1 MKKELVVG
9 LNKYLA
15 DTGVLYIK
23 WHNLHW
29 NVVGTQFKAVHE
41 FIEGLY
47 DALADVLDEAAEI
60 LKMHDETPLASMKD
74 YLAVSTIEELPSVE
88 LAVSEVLAI
97 VTKDM
102 TDMKA
107 SAEALRVM
115 ADDEDVYDVVGMLE
129 DHLGNYTK
137 NLLFLKAMAK

>member
-137 NLLFLKAMAK
+137 NLWFLKAMAK